1 MSKTA
6 EDQIKN
12 AAQAYTELQS
22 LGTSNDYQ
30 AFIAGA
36 YFASSSKDARIKELE
51 EQVKFYEDEIPVN
64 IEIRNQI
71 KELELYEYTLSQARK
86 HLQLKEGES
95 IESKFDE
102 LEARLETAEN
112 MIQLALKDYED
123 YPQMRYST
131 KEKLK
136 LFLTNKTE

>member
-12 AAQAYTELQS
+12 AAKSYTELQS

-51 EQVKFYEDEIPVN
+51 EFIDKDFASIVIQTADLKT
-64 IEIRNQI
+64 QI
-71 KELELYEYTLSQARK
+71 KELEEENNG
-86 HLQLKEGES
+86 LKEQRQNDMMLAS
-95 IESKFDE
+95 SAVNHIKE
-102 LEARLETAEN
+102 LEARLETAEKFIGEIGSN
-112 MIQLALKDYED
+112 IHLPKWVKKKANA
-123 YPQMRYST
+123 
-131 KEKLK
+131 
-136 LFLTNKTE
+136 FLTNKTE